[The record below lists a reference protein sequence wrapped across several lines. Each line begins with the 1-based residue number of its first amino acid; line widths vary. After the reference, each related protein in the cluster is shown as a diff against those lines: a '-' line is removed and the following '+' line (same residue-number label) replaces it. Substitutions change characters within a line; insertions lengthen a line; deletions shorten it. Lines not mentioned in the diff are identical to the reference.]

1 MIIQTHFVPKIM
13 HQNVGVIVRELCC
26 DKKISFQVLLPAAH
40 VLDLLQPP
48 E

>member
-1 MIIQTHFVPKIM
+1 MIIQTHFVQKIM
-13 HQNVGVIVRELCC
+13 HQNVGAIERESCC

-40 VLDLLQPP
+40 VLDHLQPP